1 MKRISLSFGIGSL
14 VALATCNSA
23 NAATITQTLGDS
35 DFFGFGNNTIGNPVP
50 NADFNNQEPDDPAFS
65 DRDIREQV
73 FGSDPQNDVGWIHDL
88 SSQLTNPTTITDF
101 TLELAIGGIQDADPN
116 LGSIDDRLFIEGI
129 EVLGAFDTVNQGG
142 LGTDLLS
149 FSLTAAQ
156 IASFQT
162 DSILD
167 IFIDGGQ
174 VPADASQTGAIGALD
189 SYFIDFS
196 RITVETEDNTSV
208 PEPSAI
214 LGLAALG
221 IFGASSLKKKK
232 Q

>member
-1 MKRISLSFGIGSL
+1 MKRIGLGLSIGSL
-14 VALATCNSA
+14 VALAIGNSVQ
-23 NAATITQTLGDS
+23 AATITQTLGDS

-50 NADFNNQEPDDPAFS
+50 IVDFNNQEPDDPAFS

-73 FGSDPQNDVGWIHDL
+73 IGSDPQNDVGWTHDL
-88 SSQLTNPTTITDF
+88 SSQLTNLTAITDF
-101 TLELAIGGIQDADPN
+101 TLELAIGGIQDADPS
-116 LGSIDDRLFIEGI
+116 LGSVDDRLFIEGI
-129 EVLGAFDTVNQGG
+129 EVLGAFDTVDQGA

-149 FSLTAAQ
+149 FSLTTAQ

-174 VPADASQTGAIGALD
+174 VPPDASQTGAIGALD

-196 RITVETEDNTSV
+196 RITVETDDNTSV
-208 PEPSAI
+208 PEPSTI
-214 LGLAALG
+214 LGLVALG
-221 IFGASSLKKKK
+221 LFGASSLRKKK